1 MADLYAVLRLKP
13 AGQVRLVNILPGS
26 HSDPLACELQVVNIP
41 DKKEEYVALSYTWG
55 SPKPLENKEA
65 EARSSQPQLPL
76 LCMAKSQSNDRS
88 HQAWHQILVTE
99 NLHAFL
105 LRARD
110 NDTHIRNSY
119 WIDAIC
125 IDQNDADERTHQVR
139 MMGTIYQSAKM
150 VYAWLGEED
159 KDTSIAFRLITTLMS
174 SCRSTERRKRIE
186 GLMDI
191 TPKGLGTPALSRRLG
206 ECANVI
212 AWTSM
217 ANLFQRRYFTR
228 AWIIQ
233 EITLAKKMI
242 ALCGSH
248 TVGWE
253 AITTVS
259 EFLVVTSWTRWIARM
274 TGSQQASHG
283 VPNVLDVNKSSKSLL
298 YSLIRS
304 RRFVS
309 IDPRDKVYSLLGIAG
324 ESVALKSR
332 LSPVYGERS
341 VAETYTL
348 AAIQILEDS
357 DDLLLLSCAEGDR
370 FRNIASAPSW
380 VPDWSCDRAL
390 GLGITG
396 YKRFA
401 AAGNLPRVLSVNEWD
416 RCLTVQGFRLD
427 DVVASG
433 EDKETILNGKPFPG
447 WLRIF
452 EAMPPTYHT
461 GQTRSEVF
469 WRTLITDTAGVP
481 PRYPAPDSYHAAYVS
496 WITSMLSARVE
507 DMLQSTED
515 PAFMNAITA
524 LVATNITGSSS
535 SSNAALGLHGSVSPT
550 AQEDTIGFDEF
561 ETTFSHALHL
571 RLFLTGRRY
580 LGVGSGSLLEQDS
593 IWIVPGSRV
602 PLILRQID
610 IDTFRLVGGAYVHG
624 FMQGEALVSNPIFR
638 SITLK

>member
-1 MADLYAVLRLKP
+1 MTDLYAVLPLK
-13 AGQVRLVNILPGS
+13 AEAQIRLVNILPGS
-26 HSDPLACELQVVNIP
+26 HSEPLACELQVVDIP
-41 DKKEEYVALSYTWG
+41 DEKKEYVALSYTWG
-55 SPKPLENKEA
+55 SPTPLNDKKA
-65 EARSSQPQLPL
+65 EAVSSQPHRPL
-76 LCMAKSQSNDRS
+76 LCRAKSQSTDTL

-105 LRARD
+105 LRAR
-110 NDTHIRNSY
+110 NNETHIRNSY

-139 MMGTIYQSAKM
+139 MMGTIYQSAKV

-159 KDTSIAFRLITTLMS
+159 EETSIAFQLIRVLTS
-174 SCRSTERRKRIE
+174 NCASTERRTRIE

-191 TPKGLGTPALSRRLG
+191 TPKGLGTPALTKRLG
-206 ECANVI
+206 KCADVT

-242 ALCGSH
+242 ALCGKH
-248 TVGWE
+248 TIRWE

-259 EFLVVTSWTRWIARM
+259 EFLVVTSWTRWISKV

-283 VPNVLDVNKSSKSLL
+283 VPNVLDVNKSSQSLL

-332 LSPVYGERS
+332 LSPVYGGRS

-370 FRNIASAPSW
+370 FRNIASTPSW

-401 AAGNLPRVLSVNEWD
+401 AAGNLPRILDVNEWD

-427 DVVASG
+427 DIVASG

-461 GQTRSEVF
+461 GQARSEVL
-469 WRTLITDTAGVP
+469 WRTLITDTAGVR
-481 PRYPAPDSYHAAYVS
+481 PRNPAPDSYHAAYVS
-496 WITSMLSARVE
+496 WITSKLSAQVKY
-507 DMLQSTED
+507 MLQSTED

-524 LVATNITGSSS
+524 LLTTTMSGSSS
-535 SSNAALGLHGSVSPT
+535 SLDAALGSHSSVAPT
-550 AQEDTIGFDEF
+550 AQENTIGFDEF

-580 LGVGSGSLLEQDS
+580 LGVGSASLLEQDS
-593 IWIVPGSRV
+593 VWIVPGSRV

-610 IDTFRLVGGAYVHG
+610 LDTFRLVGGAYVHG